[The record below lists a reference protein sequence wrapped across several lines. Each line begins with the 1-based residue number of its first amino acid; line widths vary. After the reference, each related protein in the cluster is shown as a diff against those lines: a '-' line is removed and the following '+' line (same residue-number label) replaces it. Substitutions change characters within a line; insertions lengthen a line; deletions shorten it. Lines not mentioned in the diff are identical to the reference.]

1 MARLEI
7 DGIYGIDHDQVM
19 WRTLGVEIAE
29 RDKRRPLRKLDEP
42 LSLRGIHI
50 GEFAVFVGV
59 HVLGRRIGAE
69 SYLVT
74 EVSRNGFAIAALSD
88 AVLDK
93 PNELCSPYLR
103 YVLGEADSETLDAFD
118 LTKLGEYVLQPSSQ
132 TLRTE

>member
-7 DGIYGIDHDQVM
+7 DGIYGVNHEQVM
-19 WRTLGVEIAE
+19 WRTRGVDIAE

-59 HVLGRRIGAE
+59 HVLGKRIGIE

-74 EVSRNGFAIAALSD
+74 EVGPRGFAIAVQSD
-88 AVLDK
+88 AVLERPK
-93 PNELCSPYLR
+93 ELCSPYLR
-103 YVLGEADSETLDAFD
+103 YVLGEANSETLEAFD
-118 LTKLGEYVLQPSSQ
+118 LTKLGEYVLQSGNQ
-132 TLRTE
+132 TPHHE